1 MENMGLTEYLLLA
14 LKASIALLI
23 FAVGLGSRLKDFT
36 YLTQRPGVMLRSL
49 MAMYVVV
56 PLLALAAVKLLRLP
70 QGVEIAL
77 LVLAISAGAPLLPRK
92 LMRLGNEEYVFSLVV
107 ISSLLAIVTVP
118 AWLTVLQPQFARLDS
133 VDPGTLAVV
142 LGKSFLLPLLLGMAA
157 RWWLRDASDRV
168 SDALLKAVGAAFSA
182 CALMLLATHWRL
194 IVGTFGLP
202 LLALCGFTLA
212 ALGVGHLMGGPDP
225 NDRTALAVTCATRHV
240 GVAMVI
246 AAATP
251 GPRTVVLIVAYMLAS
266 ALVIIPY
273 MKWRGRV
280 TPTGL
285 KRSA

>member
-1 MENMGLTEYLLLA
+1 MGLTAYLLLA

-23 FAVGLGSRLKDFT
+23 FALGLGSRLRDFS
-36 YLTQRPGVMLRSL
+36 YLTQRPAVMLRSL
-49 MAMYVVV
+49 LAMYVVV
-56 PLLALAAVKLLRLP
+56 PLLALAAVRLLRLP
-70 QGVEIAL
+70 AGIEIAL
-77 LVLAISAGAPLLPRK
+77 LVLAISAGAPLVPRK

-118 AWLTVLQPQFARLDS
+118 VWLTVLEPQFPRLEAG
-133 VDPGTLAVV
+133 DPGTVAIV
-142 LGKSFLLPLLLGMAA
+142 LGKSFLLPLLLGMAG
-157 RWWLRDASDRV
+157 RWLLRGASDRV
-168 SDALLKAVGAAFSA
+168 SDALLNAVGVVFSA
-182 CALMLLATHWRL
+182 CALTLLATHWQL
-194 IVGTFGLP
+194 IAAIVGWP
-202 LLALCGFTLA
+202 LLALGGFTLA

-280 TPTGL
+280 TPAGL
-285 KRSA
+285 KRSV

>member
-1 MENMGLTEYLLLA
+1 MGLTAYLLLA
-14 LKASIALLI
+14 LKASVALLI
-23 FAVGLGSRLKDFT
+23 FAAGLGSRLKDFT
-36 YLTQRPGVMLRSL
+36 YLTQRPRVMLRSL
-49 MAMYVVV
+49 LAMYVVV
-56 PLLALAAVKLLRLP
+56 PLLALVAVKLLRLP
-70 QGVEIAL
+70 EGVEIAL

-118 AWLTVLQPQFARLDS
+118 AWLTVLEPQFTRLDT
-133 VDPGTLAVV
+133 VDAGKVAVV

-157 RWWLRDASDRV
+157 RWLLRDASDRV
-168 SDALLKAVGAAFSA
+168 SDTLLKAVGVVFSA
-182 CALMLLATHWRL
+182 CALTLLATHWQL
-194 IVGTFGLP
+194 IAAIFGLP
-202 LLALCGFTLA
+202 LLALGGFTLA

-251 GPRTVVLIVAYMLAS
+251 GPRTVVLIVAYMVAS

-280 TPTGL
+280 TPAGL

>member
-1 MENMGLTEYLLLA
+1 MGLTAYLLLA
-14 LKASIALLI
+14 LKAS
-23 FAVGLGSRLKDFT
+23 
-36 YLTQRPGVMLRSL
+36 
-49 MAMYVVV
+49 
-56 PLLALAAVKLLRLP
+56 
-70 QGVEIAL
+70 
-77 LVLAISAGAPLLPRK
+77 GAPLLPRK

-118 AWLTVLQPQFARLDS
+118 VWLAVLEPQFTRLDT
-133 VDPGTLAVV
+133 VEPARVAVV

-157 RWWLRDASDRV
+157 RWLLLDASDRV
-168 SDALLKAVGAAFSA
+168 SDALLKSVGIVFSA
-182 CALMLLATHWRL
+182 CALTLLATHWQL
-194 IVGTFGLP
+194 IAAIFGLP
-202 LLALCGFTLA
+202 LLALGGFTLA
-212 ALGVGHLMGGPDP
+212 ALCVGHLMGGPDP
-225 NDRTALAVTCATRHV
+225 NDRTGIAVTCATRHV

-280 TPTGL
+280 TPAGL

>member
-1 MENMGLTEYLLLA
+1 MGLTAYLLLA
-14 LKASIALLI
+14 LKAS
-23 FAVGLGSRLKDFT
+23 
-36 YLTQRPGVMLRSL
+36 
-49 MAMYVVV
+49 
-56 PLLALAAVKLLRLP
+56 
-70 QGVEIAL
+70 IAL

-118 AWLTVLQPQFARLDS
+118 VWLAVLEPQFTRLDT
-133 VDPGTLAVV
+133 VEPARVAVV

-157 RWWLRDASDRV
+157 RWLLLDASDRV
-168 SDALLKAVGAAFSA
+168 SDALLKSVGIVFSA
-182 CALMLLATHWRL
+182 CALTLLATHWQL
-194 IVGTFGLP
+194 IAAIFGLP
-202 LLALCGFTLA
+202 LLALGGFTLA
-212 ALGVGHLMGGPDP
+212 ALCVGHLMGGPDP
-225 NDRTALAVTCATRHV
+225 NDRTGLAVTCATRHV

-280 TPTGL
+280 TPAGL

>member
-1 MENMGLTEYLLLA
+1 MGLTAYLLLA
-14 LKASIALLI
+14 LKASVALLI

-36 YLTQRPGVMLRSL
+36 YLTQRPRVMLRSL
-49 MAMYVVV
+49 LAMYVVV
-56 PLLALAAVKLLRLP
+56 PLLALVAVKLLRLP
-70 QGVEIAL
+70 EGVEIAL

-118 AWLTVLQPQFARLDS
+118 AWLTVLEPQFTRLDT
-133 VDPGTLAVV
+133 VDAGKVAVV

-157 RWWLRDASDRV
+157 RWLLRDASDRV
-168 SDALLKAVGAAFSA
+168 SDTLLKAVGVVFSA
-182 CALMLLATHWRL
+182 CALTLLATHWQL
-194 IVGTFGLP
+194 IAAIFGLP
-202 LLALCGFTLA
+202 LLALGGFTLA

-251 GPRTVVLIVAYMLAS
+251 GPRTVVLIVAYMVAS

-273 MKWRGRV
+273 MKWRSRV
-280 TPTGL
+280 TPAGL

>member
-1 MENMGLTEYLLLA
+1 MGLTAYLLLA

-49 MAMYVVV
+49 LAMYVLV
-56 PLLALAAVKLLRLP
+56 PLLALAAVKLLHLP
-70 QGVEIAL
+70 PGVELAL

-118 AWLTVLQPQFARLDS
+118 AWLAVLEPQFPRLDT
-133 VDPGTLAVV
+133 VDPAKVAVV

-157 RWWLRDASDRV
+157 RWLLRDASDRI
-168 SDALLKAVGAAFSA
+168 SDVLLKVVGIVFSA
-182 CALMLLATHWRL
+182 SALTLLATHWQL
-194 IVGTFGLP
+194 IAAIFGLP
-202 LLALCGFTLA
+202 LLALGGFTFA

-280 TPTGL
+280 TPAGL

>member
-1 MENMGLTEYLLLA
+1 MGLTAYLLLA

-23 FAVGLGSRLKDFT
+23 FAVGLGSRLRDFS
-36 YLTQRPGVMLRSL
+36 YLTQRPAVMLRSL
-49 MAMYVVV
+49 LAMYVVV
-56 PLLALAAVKLLRLP
+56 PLLALAAVRLLRLP
-70 QGVEIAL
+70 AGIEIAL

-118 AWLTVLQPQFARLDS
+118 VWLTVLEPQFPRLEA
-133 VDPGTLAVV
+133 VDPGTVAIV
-142 LGKSFLLPLLLGMAA
+142 LGKSFLLPLLLGMAG
-157 RWWLRDASDRV
+157 RWLLRGASDRV
-168 SDALLKAVGAAFSA
+168 SDALLNAVGVVFSA
-182 CALMLLATHWRL
+182 CALTLLATHWQL
-194 IVGTFGLP
+194 IAAIVGWP
-202 LLALCGFTLA
+202 LLALGGFTLA

-280 TPTGL
+280 TPAGL
-285 KRSA
+285 KRSV

>member
-1 MENMGLTEYLLLA
+1 MGLTAYLLLA
-14 LKASIALLI
+14 LKVSVALLI
-23 FAVGLGSRLKDFT
+23 FAVGLGSRLKDFS

-49 MAMYVVV
+49 LAMYVVV
-56 PLLALAAVKLLRLP
+56 PLLALAAVKLLQLP
-70 QGVEIAL
+70 AGVELAL

-118 AWLTVLQPQFARLDS
+118 AWLAVLEPQFPRLDT
-133 VDPGTLAVV
+133 VEPAKVAVV

-157 RWWLRDASDRV
+157 RWLLRDASDRV
-168 SDALLKAVGAAFSA
+168 SDALLKAVGIVFSA
-182 CALMLLATHWRL
+182 CALTLLATHWQL
-194 IVGTFGLP
+194 IAAIFGLP
-202 LLALCGFTLA
+202 LLALGGFTLA

-280 TPTGL
+280 TPAGL